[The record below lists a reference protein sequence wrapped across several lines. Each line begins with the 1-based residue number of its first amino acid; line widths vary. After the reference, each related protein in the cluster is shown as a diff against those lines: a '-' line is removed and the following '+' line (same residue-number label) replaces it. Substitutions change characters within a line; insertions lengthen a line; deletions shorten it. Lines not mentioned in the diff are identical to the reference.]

1 HGDALRDGAARRVD
15 CGPLAGLVERR
26 AREGLEAFADSWF
39 GDRNPVRASEQR
51 FVEQWKSMV
60 SEGAAL
66 TDLVDETHTLS
77 QAVNTWAAIGARSGE
92 LRLPVLD
99 QSPFKAIASTSLC
112 EELRPDLSPVIRQ
125 IAAQRDNL
133 SGTLLVASV
142 EPFGPL
148 PHKHQNHPFLA
159 HAVP

>member
-1 HGDALRDGAARRVD
+1 
-15 CGPLAGLVERR
+15 
-26 AREGLEAFADSWF
+26 SWF
-39 GDRNPVRASEQR
+39 GDHNPVRASEQR

-60 SEGAAL
+60 SEGTAL
-66 TDLVDETHTLS
+66 SDLVEETNTLS

-99 QSPFKAIASTSLC
+99 QSPFKAIASNGLC
-112 EELRPDLSPVIRQ
+112 EELRPNLSPVIGQ

-133 SGTLLVASV
+133 SGTLLVARV

-148 PHKHQNHPFLA
+148 LDKGERGLVLGDGIARLKASFDDLQSHDFRTALPSIEGEMTLP
-159 HAVP
+159 PRP